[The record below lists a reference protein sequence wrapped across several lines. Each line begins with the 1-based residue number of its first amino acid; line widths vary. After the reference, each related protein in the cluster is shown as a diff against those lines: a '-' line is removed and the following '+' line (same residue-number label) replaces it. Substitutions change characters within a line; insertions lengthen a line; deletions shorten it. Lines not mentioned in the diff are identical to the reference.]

1 MKKISYLIILCLLSA
16 GVNAQQAIKF
26 KYGYSPNKTY
36 TLNTKTNMD
45 MEMTMGGD
53 SATVAKLAAGGMKQP
68 MLMKMDMT
76 SEVAI
81 KTDAATPAK
90 TIPFTMTYKNLVM
103 KTSVNGVETPT
114 PKNPLLDQVIKGAI
128 DAESKL
134 HIDTITGT
142 VANEQMKAAMTKM
155 VNAMQAQI
163 KFPEK
168 PLAIGETFTNDIP
181 MSIPAAS
188 INMDFA
194 LKTSYKLTAIK
205 DNLAYFDTMAN
216 FDMDLNTQTNG
227 VAVGGKG
234 TGGGP
239 GKMVFNIKNNFPQS
253 MIGDIDMNFNVDA
266 KPMKISMKIKA
277 KSDIQYMITAN

>member
-1 MKKISYLIILCLLSA
+1 MKKITYLIVLCLLSA
-16 GVNAQQAIKF
+16 GASAQQAIKF
-26 KYGYSPNKTY
+26 KYGYMPKQTY

-68 MLMKMDMT
+68 MLMKMEMA

-81 KTDAATPAK
+81 KTEATTPAK
-90 TIPFTMTYKNLVM
+90 TIPFTMTYNNIVM
-103 KTSVNGVETPT
+103 KTVVNGVETPT
-114 PKNPLLDQVIKGAI
+114 AKNPLLDQVIKGAI

-134 HIDTITGT
+134 HIDTIMGT
-142 VANEQMKAAMTKM
+142 VVNEQMKAAMTKM
-155 VNAMQAQI
+155 INSMQAQI

-168 PLAIGETFTNDIP
+168 PLAVGETFTNDIP
-181 MSIPAAS
+181 MSIPAAG
-188 INMDFA
+188 INMDFK
-194 LKTSYKLTAIK
+194 LKTTYALTAIK
-205 DNLAYFDTMAN
+205 DNLAYFDTMAY

-227 VAVGGKG
+227 VTVNGKG

-266 KPMKISMKIKA
+266 KPMKIGMKIKA
-277 KSDIQYMITAN
+277 KSDVQYVMTAN